1 MKKYLFLI
9 LTLVLT
15 AALFTGCG
23 CTSQDAK
30 YTTAPTTMPTI
41 MTTAPT
47 TEATRATTE
56 ATTPTAD
63 RGNGPLE
70 DSMMDPTGTAG
81 STETTDATME
91 GRARQMQ
98 PSSR

>member
-1 MKKYLFLI
+1 MKKYLMFA

-15 AALFTGCG
+15 AAMFTACG

-30 YTTAPTTMPTI
+30 YTTAPATMPTI

-47 TEATRATTE
+47 TEATRPSTE

-70 DSMMDPTGTAG
+70 DTTVNTTTA
-81 STETTDATME
+81 TETTDNTVE
-91 GRARQMQ
+91 SRARQMQ
-98 PSSR
+98 PSGR

>member
-1 MKKYLFLI
+1 MKKYIAFA
-9 LTLVLT
+9 TAFVLT

-30 YTTAPTTMPTI
+30 YTTAPTTMPTV
-41 MTTAPT
+41 MTAPPT

-70 DSMMDPTGTAG
+70 DTTAATTDNTGTTEATD
-81 STETTDATME
+81 STLG
-91 GRARQMQ
+91 GRARQMI
-98 PSSR
+98 PSVR